1 MLYLFIGY
9 KYGNCYIYNDD
20 CAIIFDY
27 PSNECIIIPNSVN
40 KILLYEYRYD
50 FECGCSI
57 VIPPKASIKCL
68 IDKFSL
74 SRQYGIAFIISS
86 KLSGDEL
93 NNLLS
98 NIVDYECNE
107 GEVLID
113 KVKNS
118 HGIGI
123 EFY

>member
-1 MLYLFIGY
+1 MFIGY
-9 KYGNCYIYNDD
+9 RYGNCYTYNDAR
-20 CAIIFDY
+20 AILFDY
-27 PSNECIIIPNSVN
+27 PLNECIIMPNSIN

-57 VIPPKASIKCL
+57 VIPPEASIKCL

-74 SRQYGIAFIISS
+74 SKQYGIIFIVSS

-98 NIVDYECNE
+98 NIIDYECNE
-107 GEVLID
+107 DEMLID

-118 HGIGI
+118 QGIDI